1 MYMKERKGFTLV
13 ELLIVL
19 ALMSIIITFG
29 TGYLTFG
36 SKGHSMTFEEFNI
49 QSDLRIVSQKIN
61 SIIREASATFILHR
75 EDAELLTDEWNY
87 IMLNEDKTGL
97 FEYNWNPTTKKHDKI
112 ERAGS
117 VDGSTLEL
125 LFDKDSNPDEDKLIQ
140 FTLTLKKGDK
150 ERVLETELES
160 LNSLQIIDRSY
171 DKAGNTLAYRYDTRV
186 DNVSNAQAVVGMV
199 LDTSGSMAK
208 TMSNDP
214 ADDLSPN
221 ANKHSRIKKMKA
233 EAVRLVEKLA
243 EKPNIYISTIPFSYT
258 ANNPHAMLNVKTSLT
273 TIKHNIDDLKAKGGT
288 NTGDGIR
295 RAYYR
300 ISDFNE
306 LEENKNRTNKNFMI
320 ILVDGVTTLASVTR
334 VVNETITIP
343 TDVGKVYNYE
353 GYDYIK
359 PSRDR
364 DAINTITVY
373 KDEGDSYTVGT
384 TEYSKAKTTEYREVP
399 HTTYK
404 GSSYTVRETIGRT
417 EYQVEYIYDRTEES
431 YWGGN
436 RYYYKAYKY
445 EYKSYNYTFNGVRKD
460 DYFTGDNNISTL
472 WASNNTYYSG
482 GAYAG
487 DGSNLDPWGTE
498 YVDIIGEMVKKYKEE
513 TNEAIKVYVIGFSA
527 IEDDYGSLKDIALAT
542 RGDDTYYEAGDSAAL
557 ESIFN
562 SIQRDISDALWHIG
576 GPN

>member
-1 MYMKERKGFTLV
+1 MKGRKGFTLV
-13 ELLIVL
+13 ELLMAL
-19 ALMSIIITFG
+19 ALISIIITFG
-29 TGYLTFG
+29 TSYLIFG

-61 SIIREASATFILHR
+61 SVVREASATFILHR

-97 FEYNWNPTTKKHDKI
+97 FEYRWNPTTKKHDKI

-171 DKAGNTLAYRYDTRV
+171 SKVGNTLAYRYDTRV

-208 TMSNDP
+208 TMSNVTAYDS
-214 ADDLSPN
+214 LPN
-221 ANKHSRIKKMKA
+221 ANNHSRIKKMKA

-243 EKPNIYISTIPFSYT
+243 EKPNIYISTVPFSST
-258 ANNPHAMLNVKTSLT
+258 ANNPHTMLNAKTSLT
-273 TIKHNIDDLKAKGGT
+273 TIKDNINNLSAVGGT

-320 ILVDGVTTLASVTR
+320 ILVDGVTTYASVTR
-334 VVNETITIP
+334 VVNKTITIT
-343 TDVGKVYNYE
+343 TDEGPVYNYE
-353 GYDYIK
+353 GDDYK
-359 PSRDR
+359 FS
-364 DAINTITVY
+364 
-373 KDEGDSYTVGT
+373 G
-384 TEYSKAKTTEYREVP
+384 
-399 HTTYK
+399 
-404 GSSYTVRETIGRT
+404 
-417 EYQVEYIYDRTEES
+417 S
-431 YWGGN
+431 YWLFGN
-436 RYYYKAYKY
+436 Y
-445 EYKSYNYTFNGVRKD
+445 YNYTFNGVRED
-460 DYFTGDNNISTL
+460 DYFTGDNNISNYE
-472 WASNNTYYSG
+472 ASNNTFYSG
-482 GAYAG
+482 GRYAG
-487 DGSNLDPWGTE
+487 KGNKLDPWGTE

-527 IEDDYGSLKDIALAT
+527 VQTDYGSLKDIALAT